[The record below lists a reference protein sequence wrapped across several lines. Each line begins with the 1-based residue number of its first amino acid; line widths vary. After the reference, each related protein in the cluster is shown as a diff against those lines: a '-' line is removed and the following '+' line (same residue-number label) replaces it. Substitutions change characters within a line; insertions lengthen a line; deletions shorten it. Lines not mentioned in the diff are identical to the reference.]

1 MGAKLAAIY
10 WTWIFLTLLIMKKWF
25 NTAGPCK
32 ADIHYML
39 PAGDRLPELERLIAQ
54 ENYFVIHAPRQ
65 VGKTTVMLTLAQKLT
80 ASGQYTAVMLSL
92 EVGAVFSHDPDAAER
107 AILDEWQDAI
117 RFYLPAELQASNGI
131 SGSSG
136 RQIGSFLSAWAQ
148 ESPRPLVVFLDE
160 IDALSDETLI
170 SVLRQIRSGFP
181 RRPHGFPQSVTLIGM
196 RDVRDYKVASG
207 SSVGAS
213 PAVGTRLNTSS
224 PFNIKVRSFTLSNFT
239 LENVRSLY
247 LQHTE
252 ATGQIFTDEAIALA
266 FHLTQGQPWLVNAI
280 AKEITEYIAEDPAIP
295 ITPDLINQA
304 KEILIKRQ
312 DTHLDSLAERL
323 REDRVRAIIQPIL
336 SGLEIGDTPEDD
348 RRYLLD
354 LGLVVRSQEG
364 GLKIANPIYQEVIP
378 KVLSQGVQD
387 SLPMIQPSWLNSD
400 GNINPQ
406 VLLEA
411 FLKFWRQHGEPL
423 FKSTNYP
430 EIAPHLVMMAFLHRV
445 VNGGGTLEREYAIGS
460 GRMDICLRYRDVT
473 LGMELKVWRD
483 GKKDPMHEGLEQLD
497 KYLSGLSLDTGWLVI
512 FDRRSGLPPIS
523 DRTSTENAISPDG
536 RNIIVIRG

>member
-1 MGAKLAAIY
+1 M
-10 WTWIFLTLLIMKKWF
+10 TKWF

-32 ADIHYML
+32 SDIHYML
-39 PAGDRLPELERLIAQ
+39 SATDRLPQLKYLIDQ

-65 VGKTTVMLTLAQKLT
+65 IGKTTAMISLAQELT
-80 ASGQYTAVMLSL
+80 KSGQYIAILLSV
-92 EVGAVFSHDPDAAER
+92 EVGAVFPHDPQLAQNS
-107 AILDEWQDAI
+107 ILNHWWNQI
-117 RFYLPAELQASNGI
+117 RLLQLPLPSLAQM
-131 SGSSG
+131 
-136 RQIGSFLSAWAQ
+136 RQ
-148 ESPRPLVVFLDE
+148 ESGITELDLQTVLQSWAIASPLPLVVFLDE
-160 IDALSDETLI
+160 IDALSDKTLI
-170 SVLRQIRSGFP
+170 SVLRQLRSGFP
-181 RRPHGFPQSVTLIGM
+181 NRPQGFPQSVGLIGM
-196 RDVRDYKVASG
+196 RDVRDYKVAAGG
-207 SSVGAS
+207 SD
-213 PAVGTRLNTSS
+213 RLNTSS
-224 PFNIKVRSFTLSNFT
+224 PFNIKVQSFTMSNFT
-239 LENVRSLY
+239 LKDVRNLY
-247 LQHTE
+247 TQHTE
-252 ATGQIFTDEAIALA
+252 ATGQIFTEEAINLA

-280 AKEITEYIAEDPAIP
+280 AKEITEYITTDPTIQ
-295 ITPDLINQA
+295 ITPDLVNQA

-336 SGLEIGDTPEDD
+336 SGLEIADTPEDD

-378 KVLSQGVQD
+378 RVLSQGAQD
-387 SLPMIQPSWLNSD
+387 SLPMIQPSWLNPD
-400 GNINPQ
+400 GNINPHI
-406 VLLEA
+406 LLEA

-423 FKSTNYP
+423 FKSANYP

-460 GRMDICLRYRDVT
+460 GRMDICLRYRDLT

-483 GKKDPMHEGLEQLD
+483 GKKDPLHEGLEQLD

-512 FDRRSGLPPIS
+512 FDRRSGLPSIS
-523 DRTSTENAISPDG
+523 DRTTTEIATSPVG